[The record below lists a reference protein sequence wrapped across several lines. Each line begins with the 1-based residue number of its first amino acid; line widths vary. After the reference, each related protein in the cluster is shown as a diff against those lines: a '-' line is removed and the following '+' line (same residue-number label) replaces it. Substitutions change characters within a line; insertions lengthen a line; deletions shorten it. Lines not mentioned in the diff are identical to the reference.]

1 MNARRPL
8 QLLVRDATGVA
19 GTDVIE
25 RLPSGSEVTFV
36 GPEDPDSS
44 LRAIAAGTLSPDLAV
59 IIVDACSGPVTATR
73 REAYVM
79 SLLGVAAA
87 AFAIVEPPVAQADEM
102 RYHAVARECAQLARK
117 VGLEP
122 VTCFP
127 VPDRVGWPGGPPL
140 GKLLDALAAVPR
152 PQPVDRGLELPETD
166 QIRATIIWTHPSPL
180 LRGRTYTIRSGTAEL
195 TATVAPIKHRLDLD
209 TFEPAPATKLESGQ
223 IGDCDLELSG
233 PIPAAP
239 YRAEDGR
246 GAFVLA
252 DPGSGEPAGLGLV
265 RFALRRAQNLRWQ
278 PLSVDS
284 ASRAARLGQN
294 PCVLWLTGLSGAGK
308 STIADRV
315 ETDLQTRGL
324 HTYLLDG
331 DNVRQGLNRDLG
343 FTDADRV
350 ENIRR
355 VAEVAKLM
363 VDAGL
368 IVIVSFI
375 SPFRSE
381 REMARSLFE
390 PGRFFELY
398 VDTPL
403 EVAEERDPK
412 GLYRKARRGELRNFT
427 GIDSAYEPPEEPD
440 LRLPT
445 TELEVPEASRKVLD
459 LLEAR
464 GVIPVPDG

>member
-19 GTDVIE
+19 GPDVIE
-25 RLPSGSEVTFV
+25 RLPSGPEVTV
-36 GPEDPDSS
+36 IGPEDPDAS
-44 LRAIAAGTLSPDLAV
+44 LRAIAAGSLLPDLAV
-59 IIVDACSGPVTATR
+59 IVVDARSGPVTATR
-73 REAYVM
+73 RDAYLM
-79 SLLGVAAA
+79 SLLGVGAA
-87 AFAIVEPPVAQADEM
+87 AFAIVEAPVAQADEE

-117 VGLEP
+117 VGLGP

-127 VPDRVGWPGGPPL
+127 VSAREGWFGGLPL
-140 GKLLDALAAVPR
+140 PEFLDELAAVP
-152 PQPVDRGLELPETD
+152 PPDPVDRGSELPETD

-180 LRGRTYTIRSGTAEL
+180 LRGRSYTMRTETEEL

-209 TFEPAPATKLESGQ
+209 TLEPVPATQLESGQ
-223 IGDCDLELSG
+223 IGDCDLELGG

-239 YRAEDGR
+239 YRARDGR
-246 GAFVLA
+246 GAFILA
-252 DPGSGEPAGLGLV
+252 DPSSGEPAGVGLV

-278 PLSVDS
+278 PLSVDG
-284 ASRAARLGQN
+284 ASRADRLGQT

-308 STIADRV
+308 STIANQV
-315 ETDLQTRGL
+315 ETDLQARGI

-331 DNVRQGLNRDLG
+331 DNVRHGLNRDLG

-381 REMARSLFE
+381 REMARSLFK
-390 PGRFFELY
+390 PGRFFEVY

-427 GIDSAYEPPEEPD
+427 GIDSAYEPPEAPD

-445 TELEVPEASRKVLD
+445 TVLSVPESSHEVLA
-459 LLEAR
+459 LLRAR
-464 GVIPVPDG
+464 GILAPD